1 MAWTDA
7 ENDRI
12 GTIELLLNKIQ
23 TVILNLAS
31 QKQLRN
37 IVVLKQNEIN
47 DLTARV
53 TALEQ
58 QVAILQK
65 NSI

>member
-1 MAWTDA
+1 MSFTAA
-7 ENDRI
+7 ETQRI
-12 GTIELLLNKIQ
+12 EAIELMLNKIQ
-23 TVILNLAS
+23 GLITKLAS
-31 QKQLRN
+31 QKQLRS

-53 TALEQ
+53 TALESQ
-58 QVAILQK
+58 LAILQK

>member
-1 MAWTDA
+1 MSFTPA
-7 ENDRI
+7 ETQRI
-12 GTIELLLNKIQ
+12 EAIELMLNKLQDLI
-23 TVILNLAS
+23 TKLAS
-31 QKQLRN
+31 QKQLRS

-53 TALEQ
+53 AALESQ
-58 QVAILQK
+58 IAILQK

>member
-7 ENDRI
+7 ENQRI
-12 GTIELLLNKIQ
+12 NAIELMLNKIQ
-23 TVILNLAS
+23 TAINNLAS
-31 QKQLRN
+31 QKQLRS
-37 IVVLKQNEIN
+37 IVALKQNEIN
-47 DLTARV
+47 DLTSRV
-53 TALEQ
+53 VALEQ

>member
-7 ENDRI
+7 ENQRI
-12 GTIELLLNKIQ
+12 NAIELMLNKIQ
-23 TVILNLAS
+23 TAITNLAS
-31 QKQLRN
+31 QKQLRS
-37 IVVLKQNEIN
+37 IVALKQNEIN
-47 DLTARV
+47 DLTSRV
-53 TALEQ
+53 VALEQ

>member
-1 MAWTDA
+1 MAWTAA

-12 GTIELLLNKIQ
+12 NAIELMLNKIQ
-23 TVILNLAS
+23 TAITNLAS
-31 QKQLRN
+31 QKQLRS
-37 IVVLKQNEIN
+37 IVALKQNEIN
-47 DLTARV
+47 DLTSRV
-53 TALEQ
+53 VALEQ